1 MPTTQR
7 AYAPMQEKTSLT
19 EGAVA
24 DAGEASPTAE
34 KSESISRTTVG
45 GGNRRQNHRRSNS
58 FIMVKHVRE
67 TPDEVV
73 DQAVA
78 PNVNAEW
85 VNMKGTCKHK
95 LVLVQDDNV
104 GLC

>member
-1 MPTTQR
+1 
-7 AYAPMQEKTSLT
+7 
-19 EGAVA
+19 
-24 DAGEASPTAE
+24 
-34 KSESISRTTVG
+34 
-45 GGNRRQNHRRSNS
+45 
-58 FIMVKHVRE
+58 MVKHVRE

-85 VNMKGTCKHK
+85 VNMKGTWKHK